1 MIIELTFGQISAT
14 TGVLNFIVE
23 HKTQEANCD
32 LTINRQD
39 RKSSLDN
46 MCNSIPLAPEK
57 ECFWW
62 AKKEISM
69 LKGILHDGYYR

>member
-14 TGVLNFIVE
+14 KGVLNVIVE

-32 LTINRQD
+32 LTINRQY

-46 MCNSIPLAPEK
+46 VCNSTSLAHEK
-57 ECFWW
+57 ELFWW
-62 AKKEISM
+62 AKKEIPI
-69 LKGILHDGYYR
+69 LNEILHAG